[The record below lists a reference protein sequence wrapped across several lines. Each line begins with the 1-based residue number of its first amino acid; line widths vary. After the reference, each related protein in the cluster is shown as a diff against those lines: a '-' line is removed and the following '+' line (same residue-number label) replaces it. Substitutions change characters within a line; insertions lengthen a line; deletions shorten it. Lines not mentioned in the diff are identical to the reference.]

1 MTKKSHIKI
10 HLVLFF
16 FILICFIGASVYSY
30 YHNYIQY
37 DEKNFSEANAQKN
50 TLQSLEQVE
59 TQLFLYHQL
68 VKQYLATA
76 DNSVLT
82 YARQAKISVKDQFQR
97 LESYNKAS
105 FPFWVEGSASPS
117 STVRSKLNRYLTN
130 FQKRETRAPESYA
143 QNIQEV
149 FYLLQINIDQYFTRA
164 SGLVNGFTENQDAS
178 EQMVLLQEEE
188 NYVSEIYLGLHYLA
202 GVYNNYFWNETRF
215 ESSRFHENTTYIFL
229 LLLAGA
235 LLILAYA
242 LFLGTALYRFFYVQ
256 QGQRVTQVLLNA
268 RDEVT
273 GLFRRESFEVFATQE
288 IERAKRHNNPL
299 TLLLLKFTSFKDIKK
314 QHGPEGANR
323 FNFQLATT
331 LKKVCRGYDGLYQYD
346 DDTFA
351 ILLAE
356 TDSENLYN
364 IISRYKQN
372 VFEQDFFIKDEKTKL
387 KPDVTVGYAFY
398 PKDGE
403 TVAELVG
410 HAHHNVADI
419 DGKTIAAKQAEK
431 KQEEI
436 DAEFSEQEKIYK
448 EVEEPNKPQNA
459 QPRERDKR
467 TTPQT
472 GQAHDPANP
481 AYGINGASEEIDD
494 DDDDIMALLRSQPA
508 VEEEEEEGVEGPKES
523 QYAQHSTYNESDM
536 HDPENGA
543 GERRAT
549 SDEPKPI
556 SKPEAH
562 HTLDDRRQTTDA
574 QSPVSLSLE
583 EKANLEEFI
592 EPEEK
597 RRKPEPI
604 VFDKKLLETWES
616 IVSAEASQIAKNVP
630 QKETTIIPRKIQT
643 KVPVIQEEEM
653 FEVPEVVAA
662 LMQQNIIK
670 EQEAYQPAI
679 EASAEYYDDFDD
691 ITNISEIKVFQSKE
705 DDSDVIMVDFDQ
717 EKPDVAQKLR
727 RKLKEKRKRLHF
739 N

>member
-10 HLVLFF
+10 HLVFF
-16 FILICFIGASVYSY
+16 FFLLTCFIGASVYF
-30 YHNYIQY
+30 YHNNYIQY
-37 DEKNFSEANAQKN
+37 DEKNFSEAKAQSS

-59 TQLFLYHQL
+59 TNLFLYHQL

-82 YARQAKISVKDQFQR
+82 FARQANVSVKEQFQQI
-97 LESYNKAS
+97 ETYNKAS
-105 FPFWVEGSASPS
+105 FPFWVEGSASS
-117 STVRSKLNRYLTN
+117 SSAVRSKLNRYLKN

-149 FYLLQINIDQYFTRA
+149 FYLLQMNIDQYFTRA
-164 SGLVNGFTENQDAS
+164 NALVNGFSENSDAS
-178 EQMVLLQEEE
+178 EQIALLQEEE

-215 ESSRFHENTTYIFL
+215 ENSRFHENTTYIFL

-235 LLILAYA
+235 LIILAYA
-242 LFLGTALYRFFYVQ
+242 LFMGISLYRFFYAQ

-268 RDEVT
+268 RDDVT

-299 TLLLLKFTSFKDIKK
+299 TLLLLKFTSYKDIKK
-314 QHGPEGANR
+314 QYGPDGANR

-372 VFEQDFFIKDEKTKL
+372 VFEQDFFIKDEKTKH
-387 KPDVTVGYAFY
+387 KPDVTVGYSFY

-403 TVAELVG
+403 TISELVG

-431 KQEEI
+431 KQEAI
-436 DAEFSEQEKIYK
+436 DEEFAEQEKIYK
-448 EVEEPNKPQNA
+448 EV
-459 QPRERDKR
+459 
-467 TTPQT
+467 
-472 GQAHDPANP
+472 DPSSSSNEDYDAAGEQKSDP
-481 AYGINGASEEIDD
+481 EVE

-508 VEEEEEEGVEGPKES
+508 EEEVP
-523 QYAQHSTYNESDM
+523 
-536 HDPENGA
+536 
-543 GERRAT
+543 
-549 SDEPKPI
+549 
-556 SKPEAH
+556 
-562 HTLDDRRQTTDA
+562 TLDDRRWTLDEKVDDNDVDNDVDVAMVAKPSERVTSDQRLATSDR
-574 QSPVSLSLE
+574 QQPVSLSPE
-583 EKANLEEFI
+583 EKESLEAFI
-592 EPEEK
+592 EPQEQ
-597 RRKPEPI
+597 RRKPQPI

-630 QKETTIIPRKIQT
+630 QKDAVIVPEKIQEKT
-643 KVPVIQEEEM
+643 PEIQEEVTS
-653 FEVPEVVAA
+653 EVPEVVAA
-662 LMQQNIIK
+662 LMQQNVIK
-670 EQEAYQPAI
+670 EQEVYEPAI